1 MHRVR
6 QKSRPILRSVI
17 GLAFVIFE
25 AETLKNWTW
34 TQIYPRVRKQTHLFC
49 LNNSKEKY
57 KQTCKLSSTC
67 RARPAKFFQ
76 PLTDCLVK
84 RKNDPCFRVFAK
96 TEEDRYITEV
106 RSVEPVL
113 SSFLMTSLNFLD
125 RLPFVDGD
133 FLHQCDHLNFFRLEH

>member
-1 MHRVR
+1 MNPNLS
-6 QKSRPILRSVI
+6 QSSKTNKLIL
-17 GLAFVIFE
+17 LKQFE
-25 AETLKNWTW
+25 GK
-34 TQIYPRVRKQTHLFC
+34 IQT
-49 LNNSKEKY
+49 N
-57 KQTCKLSSTC
+57 TCKLSSTC

-96 TEEDRYITEV
+96 TEEDRYIGLTEV

-133 FLHQCDHLNFFRLEH
+133 FLHQCDHLNFFGLEH